1 MNQSNSSSIEKWKSS
16 GQFFN
21 YKGQRIFYQVEGSK
35 DLPALLLIHGYPSA
49 SWDWHLQ
56 WPTLIQH
63 FQVITLDMLGF
74 GYSDKPARFKKSSS
88 VQYSIHTQADIFSAL
103 LNKLTISQVHVLS
116 HDYGDTVAQELLARS
131 QNKEKSAI
139 KLLSLCL
146 LNGGLFPE
154 THQALLLQKLLLSPV
169 GPLIARLTNYK
180 KFKNNFD
187 HICAVPLSEGE
198 LKTLWSFIE
207 FNDGKPILA
216 KLIGYMKERKQYRE
230 RWVGALQKN
239 DIAIRLIDGLQDPIS
254 GAHMVKRYRELIKS
268 ADVIELEGV
277 GHYPQLEAPE
287 KVLESFL
294 NFHSIPNT
302 NINQ

>member
-1 MNQSNSSSIEKWKSS
+1 MNHSHSSSIETWKST
-16 GQFFN
+16 GQTFD
-21 YKGQRIFYQVEGSK
+21 YRGQNIFYQVQGSK

-88 VQYSIHTQADIFSAL
+88 VQYSIHTQADICSGL
-103 LNKLTISQVHVLS
+103 LKKLGINRIHILS

-131 QNKEKSAI
+131 LSKEKEAI
-139 KLLSLCL
+139 NILSVCL

-169 GPLIARLTNYK
+169 GPLMARLTNYK
-180 KFKNNFD
+180 KFKHSFD
-187 HICAVPLSEGE
+187 RICSIPLSEVE
-198 LKTLWSFIE
+198 LKTLWGLIE
-207 FNDGKPILA
+207 FNNGKPILA
-216 KLIGYMKERKQYRE
+216 KLIGYMRERKQYRE
-230 RWVGALQKN
+230 RWVQALQKTKV
-239 DIAIRLIDGLQDPIS
+239 AIRLIDGLQDPIS

-268 ADVIELEGV
+268 ADIIELEGV
-277 GHYPQLEAPE
+277 GHYPQLESPD
-287 KVLESFL
+287 KVLLHFLEFHDIDNESF
-294 NFHSIPNT
+294 I
-302 NINQ
+302 